1 MSDFS
6 LLPFFAATPS
16 ERKAVAIGF
25 FDGVHRGHR
34 FVFDELRRRARTAGE
49 SAWAVTF
56 DVHPFAVI
64 APERQPPLLSTLDEK
79 IEALRS
85 CGLDGVVV
93 LHFDRKMADFTAERF
108 MHEVLHENLHV
119 ERLLVGHDHRFGRPM
134 PGDSFERYREIGDSI
149 GIEVDLCPAMPDEV
163 DLSSSAIRSLLEAGN
178 VVAAA
183 ERLGRPYS
191 LMGTVVHGFQNGR
204 KLGFPTA
211 NLDLSCAEKVVPRR
225 GSYVTVVCS
234 DGKQY
239 PAMTNIGR
247 RPTLENGEKVTIETH
262 LLDFDGDLYG
272 RQLEVRFEERLRDER
287 KFDHIDALKAQLNE
301 DAQQVRRYF

>member
-1 MSDFS
+1 MSDFN
-6 LLPFFAATPS
+6 LITFNPTPTA
-16 ERKAVAIGF
+16 RKKAVAIGF

-49 SAWAVTF
+49 SPWAVTF

-79 IEALRS
+79 VEALRS

-108 MHEVLHENLHV
+108 MHKVLHEHLHV

-134 PGDSFERYREIGDSI
+134 SGDGFKRYREIGGSI
-149 GIEVDLCPAMPDEV
+149 DIEVDLCPPMPGEV
-163 DLSSSAIRSLLEAGN
+163 GLSSSAIRSLLEAGN
-178 VVAAA
+178 VQAAA

-225 GSYVTVVCS
+225 GSYVTTVCT

-239 PAMTNIGR
+239 PAMTNIGQ
-247 RPTLENGEKVTIETH
+247 RPTLDNGNQVTIETH

-272 RQLEVRFEERLRDER
+272 RQLEIRFIERLRDER
-287 KFDHIDALKAQLNE
+287 KFDNLQALKAQLNE

>member
-6 LLPFFAATPS
+6 LHAFAPTAAAQK
-16 ERKAVAIGF
+16 KAVAIGF

-34 FVFDELRRRARTAGE
+34 FVFDELCRRAQAMGE
-49 SAWAVTF
+49 SPWAVTF

-64 APERQPPLLSTLDEK
+64 APERQPLLLTTLDEK

-85 CGLDGVVV
+85 CRLDGVVV

-108 MHEVLHENLHV
+108 MHEVLHEHLHV
-119 ERLLVGHDHRFGRPM
+119 ERLLVGHDHRFGRPV
-134 PGDSFERYREIGDSI
+134 PGDGFERYREIGDSI
-149 GIEVDLCPAMPDEV
+149 GIEVDLCPPMPGEV
-163 DLSSSAIRSLLEAGN
+163 GLSSSAIRSLLEAGN

-211 NLDLSCAEKVVPRR
+211 NLDLSCAEKMVPRR

-272 RQLEVRFEERLRDER
+272 RQLEIRFKERLRDER